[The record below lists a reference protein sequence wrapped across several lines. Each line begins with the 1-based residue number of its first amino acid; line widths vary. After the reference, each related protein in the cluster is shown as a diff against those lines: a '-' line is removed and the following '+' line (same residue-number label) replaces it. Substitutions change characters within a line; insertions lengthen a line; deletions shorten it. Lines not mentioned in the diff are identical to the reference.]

1 MALSQQSKPMKTISL
16 SALILIASP
25 FCVVAQDAP
34 QTNNSY
40 YADVPAKIIDSANHV
55 VFSKPSSA
63 LETRGQAVV
72 QKVIAPALKTPVV
85 EMSVFKNSKATLQ
98 WPGTNTAEARREP
111 TYQSVGKLVVEKE
124 FDIEVPEVSALNYLL
139 KRDELIPDRIE
150 EVGPTIRQT
159 ARQENVSGGEFKPLS
174 QKSDNNIQMASR
186 RRFKEILVRGQQEPT
201 QDFPGV
207 DQIVRPSPENTIQIE
222 PVQNDVEIVPPP
234 VDYDMISEPETLQ
247 PQANQSEVFQQQT
260 VQPEAVQAEAASLDH
275 IGMSQRRNSW
285 DERPD
290 TMRDTVDHFSPGGE
304 PFAVRGLGGNPTF
317 FGIDRRT
324 CCDEWAG
331 FCNCSGGLKVN
342 PGHLGIPWLRSK
354 DNCDSA
360 TGCGANLGRNAR
372 SGCGC
377 ASCNGR

>member
-1 MALSQQSKPMKTISL
+1 MKTISL

-34 QTNNSY
+34 QTVDYYVQHSVGADANANHIVSSQINSSRKSSQRSV
-40 YADVPAKIIDSANHV
+40 APKVPPVAKVPAIQPVA
-55 VFSKPSSA
+55 KP
-63 LETRGQAVV
+63 QPV
-72 QKVIAPALKTPVV
+72 Q
-85 EMSVFKNSKATLQ
+85 
-98 WPGTNTAEARREP
+98 
-111 TYQSVGKLVVEKE
+111 E
-124 FDIEVPEVSALNYLL
+124 FDVEIPKVAALNYLL
-139 KRDELIPDRIE
+139 KRDELIPGSIE
-150 EVGPTIRQT
+150 EVGPTIQQT
-159 ARQENVSGGEFKPLS
+159 TKLQQSSGGSDFKPMV
-174 QKSDNNIQMASR
+174 QKSQGNFQMASR
-186 RRFKEILVRGQQEPT
+186 RRFKEVLVRAQQEPT

-207 DQIVRPSPENTIQIE
+207 DQIVRPSPGNTIQIE
-222 PVQNDVEIVPPP
+222 PVQNDVEIVSPP

-247 PQANQSEVFQQQT
+247 PQANQLEVFQQQT

-354 DNCDSA
+354 GNCDSA

>member
-150 EVGPTIRQT
+150 ELAQRFGKRPGRKTFLVANSNRYLKNRTT
-159 ARQENVSGGEFKPLS
+159 TFKWRRDGDS
-174 QKSDNNIQMASR
+174 RKSSSVVNRNR
-186 RRFKEILVRGQQEPT
+186 RRIFRE
-201 QDFPGV
+201 
-207 DQIVRPSPENTIQIE
+207 
-222 PVQNDVEIVPPP
+222 
-234 VDYDMISEPETLQ
+234 
-247 PQANQSEVFQQQT
+247 
-260 VQPEAVQAEAASLDH
+260 
-275 IGMSQRRNSW
+275 
-285 DERPD
+285 
-290 TMRDTVDHFSPGGE
+290 
-304 PFAVRGLGGNPTF
+304 
-317 FGIDRRT
+317 
-324 CCDEWAG
+324 
-331 FCNCSGGLKVN
+331 
-342 PGHLGIPWLRSK
+342 
-354 DNCDSA
+354 
-360 TGCGANLGRNAR
+360 
-372 SGCGC
+372 
-377 ASCNGR
+377 